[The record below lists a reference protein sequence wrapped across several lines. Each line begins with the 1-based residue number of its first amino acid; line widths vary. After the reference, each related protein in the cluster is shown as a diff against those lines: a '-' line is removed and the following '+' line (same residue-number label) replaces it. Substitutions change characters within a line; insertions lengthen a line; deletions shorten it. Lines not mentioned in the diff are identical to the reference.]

1 MAFSTDVQNLS
12 QRAIKMAGFI
22 PPVVVGIGRA
32 VMGTVSKNPV
42 KTARIL
48 AVPAKAQ
55 LRSQAQKT
63 GRANKVPDA
72 IGPKPKKVNPQVAK
86 TVAWRKGSTAA
97 NKVVMGVMYGTG
109 VLPTIN
115 SNKSR
120 LKKVKA
126 REMHKELTRPIG
138 TPSTFR
144 KPNT

>member
-1 MAFSTDVQNLS
+1 
-12 QRAIKMAGFI
+12 MAGFI

-42 KTARIL
+42 AAAR
-48 AVPAKAQ
+48 VVGVGAKAQ
-55 LRSQAQKT
+55 IRSQTQNT
-63 GRANKVPDA
+63 GRASRVPDA

-120 LKKVKA
+120 LKKVKTK
-126 REMHKELTRPIG
+126 EMYKELTRPIG

-144 KPNT
+144 KPST

>member
-1 MAFSTDVQNLS
+1 
-12 QRAIKMAGFI
+12 MAGFI

-72 IGPKPKKVNPQVAK
+72 IGPIPKKVNPQVAK

-97 NKVVMGVMYGTG
+97 NKFAMGIIAGTG
-109 VLPTIN
+109 VLPSN

-120 LKKVKA
+120 LKKVKS
-126 REMHKELTRPIG
+126 REMYQELTRPIG

-144 KPNT
+144 KPST